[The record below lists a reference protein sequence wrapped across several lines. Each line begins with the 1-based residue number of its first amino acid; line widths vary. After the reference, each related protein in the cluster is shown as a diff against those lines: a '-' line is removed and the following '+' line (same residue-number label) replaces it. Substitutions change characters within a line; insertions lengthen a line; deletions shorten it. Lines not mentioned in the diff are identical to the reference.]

1 MKTRL
6 ANKGDVELSAPH
18 SLATCMQFTALWA
31 GDNDRARLSQL
42 CAGAIGVCCAD
53 MQRYI
58 PSNSA
63 PLDYGYQCL
72 EELLQAGCTPSTIYQ
87 TGSDCLAM
95 MASKIPSED
104 EVKEAE
110 NFTPPQQESLNT

>member
-6 ANKGDVELSAPH
+6 AKKGGVELSAPH

-31 GDNDRARLSQL
+31 GDLDRARLSQL
-42 CAGAIGVCCAD
+42 CAGAIGVCCGS
-53 MQRYI
+53 MPRYI

-72 EELLQAGCTPSTIYQ
+72 EELLQAGCTPTVIYQ
-87 TGSDCLAM
+87 VGSECLAL
-95 MASKIPSED
+95 MAAKIPSED
-104 EVKEAE
+104 EVIEAE
-110 NFTPPQQESLNT
+110 NFSKPDQDSLNG

>member
-6 ANKGDVELSAPH
+6 AKKGDVELSAPH

-31 GDNDRARLSQL
+31 GDLDRARLSQL
-42 CAGAIGVCCAD
+42 CAGAIGVCCGS
-53 MQRYI
+53 MPRYI

-72 EELLQAGCTPSTIYQ
+72 EELLQAGCTPTVIYQ
-87 TGSDCLAM
+87 VGSDCLAL
-95 MASKIPSED
+95 MAAKIPSED
-104 EVKEAE
+104 EVTEAE
-110 NFTPPQQESLNT
+110 NFSKPDQDSLNG

>member
-6 ANKGDVELSAPH
+6 AKKGDVELSAPH

-31 GDNDRARLSQL
+31 GDLDRARLSQL
-42 CAGAIGVCCAD
+42 CAGAIGVCCGS
-53 MQRYI
+53 MPRYI

-72 EELLQAGCTPSTIYQ
+72 EDLLQAGCTPTVIYQ
-87 TGSDCLAM
+87 VGSDCLAL
-95 MASKIPSED
+95 MAAKIPSED
-104 EVKEAE
+104 EVTEAE
-110 NFTPPQQESLNT
+110 NFMKPDQDSLNG

>member
-6 ANKGDVELSAPH
+6 AKKGDVELSAPH

-31 GDNDRARLSQL
+31 GDLDRARLSQL
-42 CAGAIGVCCAD
+42 CAGAIGVCCGS
-53 MQRYI
+53 MPRYI

-72 EELLQAGCTPSTIYQ
+72 EELLQAGCTPTVIYQ
-87 TGSDCLAM
+87 VGSECLAL
-95 MASKIPSED
+95 MAAKIPSED
-104 EVKEAE
+104 EVTEAE
-110 NFTPPQQESLNT
+110 NFSKPDQDSLNG